1 MARDRFPGDFESTL
15 RASRADRP
23 AGYEALWNW
32 LASSVRTYLAR
43 QGAADAEDST
53 SEVFLRVF
61 RDIAK
66 FEGDEL
72 AFRSWV
78 FTIAHHRLIDERRR
92 TSRRPVVVELL
103 PTDGASPS
111 VPTAAS
117 AEAEAVAALGTT
129 SSRALIEDLSPDQR
143 DVLLLR
149 FFGDMTIEQIAHL
162 LGKSSAAVKAL
173 QRRGLAQLSGKMFEA
188 PVPLSGD
195 ETVAPS

>member
-1 MARDRFPGDFESTL
+1 MARDRFSGDFESTL
-15 RASRADRP
+15 RAARADRP

-32 LASSVRTYLAR
+32 LAPSVRTYLAR
-43 QGAADAEDST
+43 QGVIDAEDST

-61 RDIAK
+61 RDISK
-66 FEGDEL
+66 FDGEEL

-78 FTIAHHRLIDERRR
+78 FTIAHHWLIDERRR
-92 TSRRPVVVELL
+92 TARRPVVVEMF
-103 PTDGASPS
+103 PTDGSSSSEPA
-111 VPTAAS
+111 AAS

-129 SSRALIEDLSPDQR
+129 SSRALIENLAPDQR

-162 LGKSSAAVKAL
+162 LGKSNAAVKAL